1 MALSPNDIAQLAY
14 NAGFRGSAL
23 RMAVAVALAESNGN
37 PNAYNPETAAGTKR
51 GHGSRGLW
59 QIYGTAHP
67 EYDNDQS
74 FNPVTNAQAAFA
86 VYKEAGNSFRPW
98 STYNN
103 GSAFKISQNLNLD
116 IPTSQID
123 VTSTIGG
130 GPALLAGAS
139 GAASGIVGQPIV
151 TGVETTAGGVGQALQ
166 SGGFH
171 ISILPTSVE
180 EALSSIASDPEGVK
194 KSIAFGLIGALLL
207 VIGLIMLVYQMTPQR
222 VKDFAGEAAILAA
235 TGKPPA

>member
-1 MALSPNDIAQLAY
+1 MALSPNQIAQLAY

-23 RMAVAVALAESNGN
+23 RMAVAVALAESAGN
-37 PNAYNPETAAGTKR
+37 PNAYNPELAAGTR
-51 GHGSRGLW
+51 QGHGSRGLW
-59 QIYGTAHP
+59 QIYGSAHP

-86 VYKEAGNSFRPW
+86 VYREAGNSFRPW

-116 IPTSQID
+116 IPTSQIN
-123 VTSTIGG
+123 VVSAIGG
-130 GPALLAGAS
+130 GPALLAGMGGTAS
-139 GAASGIVGQPIV
+139 GVIGQQV
-151 TGVETTAGGVGQALQ
+151 AGGAEIAAGGIGQALQ

-171 ISILPTSVE
+171 ISILPPAVE

-194 KSIAFGLIGALLL
+194 KSIAFGVIGGLLL
-207 VIGLIMLVYQMTPQR
+207 VIGLIMLIYQMTPQTA
-222 VKDFAGEAAILAA
+222 KNLAGEAAILAA
-235 TGKPPA
+235 TGKTPV